1 MSFLLWDYEDAER
14 LVGQL
19 SPPASPQEAERVLK
33 RVFDGFARELWR
45 ERHESQTTKQVKKE
59 LTAFQKALAG
69 LSPRTAAVLRTELK
83 KGPFM
88 PYPYHRG
95 QLVVDPRSPGVPLW
109 PWLPDEGVP
118 GEVLLR
124 MMRLAVGRALED
136 VPHLKQR
143 SPGTVSRA
151 TRRALECLC
160 LVYCRCHSVPRP
172 TKNTATQIRNPTALE
187 FAFDCLRAWYTP
199 GIGRLGP
206 ADVIRSLG
214 LNNN

>member
-1 MSFLLWDYEDAER
+1 M
-14 LVGQL
+14 
-19 SPPASPQEAERVLK
+19 LK

-45 ERHESQTTKQVKKE
+45 ERHESQHQASQERAHGVPEGTGWPEPPNGGRVTDGARKR
-59 LTAFQKALAG
+59 ALHALPISSGAAG
-69 LSPRTAAVLRTELK
+69 
-83 KGPFM
+83 G
-88 PYPYHRG
+88 
-95 QLVVDPRSPGVPLW
+95 DPRSPGVPLW

-136 VPHLKQR
+136 VPHFKQR

-187 FAFDCLRAWYTP
+187 FAFDCLRAWCTP

-206 ADVIRSLG
+206 ADVIRSSG